1 MIVGVR
7 SSWRDTFYRIPAKIL
22 TIVFAGFLLFPNF
35 SWAQSLTANVDRSTV
50 YQGEQVEYSV
60 EIQGTLRAKN
70 PQFPDFNGFRVLS
83 GPNESSN
90 FQIIN
95 GQMSSSIR
103 YSWIL
108 VPLKV
113 GSLTIGP
120 TTAQVGGQTASSNP
134 LTMQILDRGTPTP
147 QGGASS
153 GGNSGGSG
161 GNSGGG
167 GGSPDIIVKAEV
179 SKSEVYANEPVNVV
193 YKLYFRK
200 NLTRY
205 QVSKLPSTVGFWS
218 EDLPMPE
225 QNRLPDQTV
234 QGSQY
239 GVVVVRKITL
249 FPTNPGQLTVD
260 PLEISCDVQEQRQ
273 TTRQRSRSI
282 FDNFFDDPF
291 FNSMQVTT
299 QSAFSDPIR
308 LKVKPLPTEGR
319 PETFAGEVGQY
330 NMNVTLEPKEI
341 KTNEAVTLRI
351 SIRGQGNIKL
361 INEPKINIPLDI
373 ERYDPKI
380 SDRIDKNSG
389 VIQGE
394 KNFEYLLIP
403 RVPGQQKIPPVE
415 FAYFDPVKKQ
425 YNTLR
430 SEPLE
435 LKVAQ
440 GSGILSSVTH
450 SVSREDVR
458 WRGQDI
464 RYIKL
469 TTDNFQPKGVGF
481 AGSAGFYGLLLSPV
495 FLLGIGFLYQQ
506 QRDRLEQN
514 IPRARRSRAYTKAM
528 KAWKLVDKTKQQ
540 SSEIFYGNLTKA
552 FAGYLADVLNL
563 PEAQGGSLE
572 TMEAL
577 AETGISEEVVS
588 EIRAILDSSDFARF
602 ASGSDSAQ
610 DREQLLQRTKA
621 MIQRLEKDINT

>member
-1 MIVGVR
+1 MVVGR
-7 SSWRDTFYRIPAKIL
+7 YIWKDTFCRVVMEISAM
-22 TIVFAGFLLFPNF
+22 VFVGFLIFPNF
-35 SWAQSLTANVDRSTV
+35 TWAQSLVASVDRSTV

-60 EIQGTLRAKN
+60 EIQGTMRAKN
-70 PQFPDFNGFRVLS
+70 PQFPSFDGFRVLS

-103 YSWIL
+103 YSWVL

-120 TTAQVGGQTASSNP
+120 TTAQVGGQSASSNP
-134 LTMQILDRGTPTP
+134 ITMQILDRGTPTP
-147 QGGASS
+147 QGGSGSSS
-153 GGNSGGSG
+153 GGPAV
-161 GNSGGG
+161 SGGG
-167 GGSPDIIVKAEV
+167 GGGEAPDVMVKAEV

-200 NLTRY
+200 NLTKY
-205 QVSKLPSTVGFWS
+205 QISKLPSTVGFWS
-218 EDLPMPE
+218 EDLLVPE

-234 QGSQY
+234 QGNRY
-239 GVVVVRKITL
+239 GVVVIRKVTL

-319 PETFAGEVGQY
+319 PETFAGDVGQY
-330 NMNVTLEPKEI
+330 NMNVTLEPKET
-341 KTNEAVTLRI
+341 KTNEAVTLRV

-361 INEPKINIPLDI
+361 VNEPKINIPLDI

-389 VIQGE
+389 VVQGE

-435 LKVAQ
+435 LKVTQ
-440 GSGILSSVTH
+440 GSGIVSSMSH
-450 SVSREDVR
+450 SASREDVR

-469 TTDNFQPKGVGF
+469 TTEDLHPKGTGF
-481 AGSAGFYGLLLSPV
+481 AGSTGFYAAMLTPILALGFGLL
-495 FLLGIGFLYQQ
+495 YQR
-506 QRDRLEQN
+506 QRDQLEQN
-514 IPRARRSRAYTKAM
+514 VPRARRSRAYTKAI
-528 KAWKLVDKTKQQ
+528 KVWKLADKTKQQ

-552 FAGYLADVLNL
+552 FGGYLSDILNL

-577 AETGISEEVVS
+577 TETGISEDMVK
-588 EIRAILDSSDFARF
+588 EIRAIFDSSDFARF
-602 ASGSDSAQ
+602 ASGSDSVQ

-621 MIQRLEKDINT
+621 MIQRLEKDIRT